1 MVWIKG
7 KLKMQISSE
16 MRIWAEKNTICIQV
30 NPQYTYWAKIQKL
43 GTPDDPAGFPSMYGW
58 VKHLRE
64 KIWWSPDLERSFQ
77 ELAELII
84 SNK

>member
-1 MVWIKG
+1 
-7 KLKMQISSE
+7 MQISSE

-43 GTPDDPAGFPSMYGW
+43 GTQDDPAGFPSMYGW

-64 KIWWSPDLERSFQ
+64 KVWWSPDLEMSFQ